1 MNTLEIG
8 LFRIVPGFL
17 LALGT
22 VHYITHFQLIRRL
35 ELAHGQLWRSLGQP
49 TILGALLTGGTA
61 WSVWSTGKPSYVGW
75 LWRRGYRDLDDR
87 HVKFL
92 GAQLTW
98 QTWIALAVVFA
109 WLSVA
114 WLNGSIEAH

>member
-1 MNTLEIG
+1 MACKTISYQREIC

-35 ELAHGQLWRSLGQP
+35 ELAHGQP
-49 TILGALLTGGTA
+49 
-61 WSVWSTGKPSYVGW
+61 
-75 LWRRGYRDLDDR
+75 
-87 HVKFL
+87 
-92 GAQLTW
+92 
-98 QTWIALAVVFA
+98 WIALAVVFA

-114 WLNGSIEAH
+114 WLNGYIEAH